1 MTTPARY
8 LGVDIGTTGV
18 RAALYDADG
27 FPRGYAYQEYP
38 LLSPEPGAAELD
50 PETVFSSLVAV
61 VARCMAEAEDEAKGL
76 RGIGLST
83 QMFSFLALDADG
95 ARLTNVVTWADT
107 RPLPQALA
115 YERAFD
121 VAELYARTG
130 CRTQHPM
137 YPLAKIL
144 WLKETRPAVF
154 ARAAKFLS
162 IKSYVLFRLFGR
174 YVVDYTDASASS
186 LFNLASFDWDP
197 VVLGEVL
204 GIGRERLCEPM
215 PGTGTLSGMHP
226 ELAAAMGLRAD
237 VPVAVGAGDGIA
249 ANLGCGVFDAS
260 AMSCTI
266 GTSGALRVAVGKP
279 LLDPG
284 MRTWCHCFTKDTWV
298 AGGAINNGGL
308 VLKWLRESFP
318 EQFKGEAAAR
328 GLRGAYALFDEFA
341 REIPAG
347 SEGLLFLPLLTGE
360 RSPNWNA
367 AARGVIAG
375 LDLRHDRRHLVKA
388 AMEGV
393 MYRMRSVYEVLAP
406 LAGDVRQIR
415 ANGGYAGS
423 DVWLQMQADVF
434 GTEIAVAGVEEA
446 ASFGAA
452 VLAMHGTGDHTDLKM
467 PLPAM
472 AVGRTFEPDPAN
484 AAVYEAG
491 FKEFLALYGRLY
503 G

>member
-1 MTTPARY
+1 MNAADRY
-8 LGVDIGTTGV
+8 MGIDIGTTGV
-18 RAALYDADG
+18 RAALFDADG

-50 PETVFSSLVAV
+50 PVTVLRSLVAV
-61 VARCMAEAEDEAKGL
+61 VARCMAEAGPEAHGL

-83 QMFSFLALDADG
+83 QMFSFLALDAAG
-95 ARLTNVVTWADT
+95 NPVTNVVTWADT
-107 RPLPQALA
+107 RPLPQVRA
-115 YERAFD
+115 YEKAFD
-121 VAELYARTG
+121 VAAMYARTG

-144 WLKETRPAVF
+144 WLKETRPADF

-162 IKSYVLFRLFGR
+162 IKSYVLYRLFGR
-174 YVVDYTDASASS
+174 FVVDYTDASASS
-186 LFNLASFDWDP
+186 LFNLRTFDWDP
-197 VVLGEVL
+197 VVLDEVL

-215 PGTGTLSGMHP
+215 PGAGLLVGMRP
-226 ELAAAMGLRAD
+226 EIALEMGLPAD
-237 VPVAVGAGDGIA
+237 VPVACGAGDGIV
-249 ANLGCGVFDAS
+249 ANLGCGVFDAT
-260 AMSCTI
+260 AMSCTL
-266 GTSGALRVAVGKP
+266 GTSGAMRVAVDRP

-308 VLKWLRESFP
+308 VLKWLRETFP
-318 EQFKGEAAAR
+318 DQFKGEAAAK
-328 GLRGAYALFDEFA
+328 GLRSVYALFDAFA

-347 SEGLLFLPLLTGE
+347 SEGLVFLPLLAGE

-367 AARGVIAG
+367 AARGVMAG
-375 LDLRHDRRHLVKA
+375 LDLRHDRRHFVKA

-406 LAGDVRQIR
+406 MAGTVRQIR

-434 GTEIAVAGVEEA
+434 GKEIAVAGVEEA

-452 VLAMHGTGDHTDLKM
+452 ILAMHGTGAWPDLKRA
-467 PLPAM
+467 LPAM
-472 AVGRTFEPDPAN
+472 AVSRVKEPDPAN
-484 AAVYEAG
+484 AAVYERG
-491 FKEFLALYGRLY
+491 FQDFLALYARMY